1 MIPPLRTE
9 ATTAA
14 LRRTTH
20 LLVLGGR
27 NSSMS
32 RGPGHRI
39 TRRRFHRVPPSS
51 LGHPS
56 HQQDPPV
63 TELAGKT
70 AACSRAAAR
79 RSRLLAA
86 GPFISRSFTL
96 SSVLSST
103 FSTFESGA
111 SVCKC
116 WCLKAWPESRPRVGS
131 VRQGSCRRRERPVAN
146 SVFTFFYAEPSLF
159 HVRFLRPARIS
170 PSFNEGNFA
179 LP

>member
-1 MIPPLRTE
+1 MEFERTVPRTELFLRKLVDTASVLDRDPAATYRSDHRGLAADNPPLGV
-9 ATTAA
+9 
-14 LRRTTH
+14 RRSQF
-20 LLVLGGR
+20 LDEPR
-27 NSSMS
+27 
-32 RGPGHRI
+32 PGHRI

-103 FSTFESGA
+103 FSTFESG
-111 SVCKC
+111 
-116 WCLKAWPESRPRVGS
+116 R
-131 VRQGSCRRRERPVAN
+131 
-146 SVFTFFYAEPSLF
+146 
-159 HVRFLRPARIS
+159 
-170 PSFNEGNFA
+170 
-179 LP
+179 